1 MLEMT
6 PGMIGAILFLVFF
19 ALLLIGSPI
28 MVALG
33 IATMSCFF
41 LLGID
46 ISIMIEKAFANL
58 TAFPLMALPCFALAG
73 ALALGVP
80 LPEAAAH
87 LGG

>member
-1 MLEMT
+1 MT

-46 ISIMIEKAFANL
+46 ISIMIEKL
-58 TAFPLMALPCFALAG
+58 LRT
-73 ALALGVP
+73 
-80 LPEAAAH
+80 
-87 LGG
+87 